1 MDILDQLTVA
11 YRIYEKYLET
21 LSDDDY
27 AVNPPQMKK
36 LNEII
41 DFITENFDDAEII
54 IDDMRK
60 KVEHAWMTVRLYTV
74 NIRGQE
80 NLVKFFKEF
89 TRLLQYVTAFDID
102 ARLDG
107 MVEIRITV
115 PSIYIHKS
123 KIKN

>member
-27 AVNPPQMKK
+27 VVNPPQMKK

-60 KVEHAWMTVRLYTV
+60 KVEHAWMDIRFNTI
-74 NIRGQE
+74 NICGQE
-80 NLVKFFKEF
+80 NLSKFFKEF
-89 TRLLQYVTAFDID
+89 TRLLQYATAFGID

-107 MVEIRITV
+107 IIEIGITV
-115 PSIYIHKS
+115 PSIHIHKS